1 MEELTELPVVLEL
14 ASDFLDRET
23 PIFRDD
29 VCFFISQS
37 GITNTV
43 GSSICRETHCGV
55 HINAGPEVGVASTKA
70 YTSQILSL
78 VMFALTMSDDRI
90 SMRKRR
96 DDIINGLRQLPD
108 LIREVLKLDGEVLEI
123 AKKIYKERSLLI
135 MGRGYNFATCL
146 EGALKIKELSYMH
159 CEGIMSGEL
168 KHGPLAMVD
177 KNRSIVMV
185 ICSDNVYIVI
195 VVYVCR
201 KFFRN

>member
-1 MEELTELPVVLEL
+1 
-14 ASDFLDRET
+14 
-23 PIFRDD
+23 
-29 VCFFISQS
+29 
-37 GITNTV
+37 
-43 GSSICRETHCGV
+43 
-55 HINAGPEVGVASTKA
+55 
-70 YTSQILSL
+70 
-78 VMFALTMSDDRI
+78 MFALTMSDDRI

-185 ICSDNVYIVI
+185 ICSDNVYIKSVNALQQVLARDGDPIIIADFGVPENDVRGRHSVLRVPKTVDCIQNILTVI
-195 VVYVCR
+195 PLQLLSYHVAELKGLNVDR
-201 KFFRN
+201 PRNLAKSVTVE